1 MELQK
6 VPRVFSR
13 PFFSKFVITFYIITY
28 VLVRK
33 YAKTNLQNEISEQ
46 FTKNVF

>member
-6 VPRVFSR
+6 VLRI
-13 PFFSKFVITFYIITY
+13 FSKLFISNFVITFYMITY

-33 YAKTNLQNEISEQ
+33 HAKTNLQNEISEQ
-46 FTKNVF
+46 FTKNIF